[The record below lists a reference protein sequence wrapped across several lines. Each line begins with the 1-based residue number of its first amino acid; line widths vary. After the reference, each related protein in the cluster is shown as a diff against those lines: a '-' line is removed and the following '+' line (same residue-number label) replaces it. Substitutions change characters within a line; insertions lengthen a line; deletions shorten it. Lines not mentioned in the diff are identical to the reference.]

1 MTVKIMGIEFPMA
14 YTVEAEIALEKKFD
28 GAIDRKKIEEIFDT
42 TVYEKLADNVSF
54 IAATLIDA
62 GKRREAIRNKILG
75 YKAEELPAISYEEL
89 REVTQPGEIVQ
100 LMRGCIMTINQGNRI
115 NVEVAPEKGKKKDGT
130 KSK

>member
-14 YTVEAEIALEKKFD
+14 YTVEAEMALEKKFD
-28 GAIDRKKIEEIFDT
+28 GAMDRKKIEEIFDT
-42 TVYEKLADNVSF
+42 TEYGKLADNVSF
-54 IAATLIDA
+54 IAATLIEA

-75 YKAEELPAISYEEL
+75 RKAEELPTISCEEL
-89 REVTQPGEIVQ
+89 KEITQPGEIVQ
-100 LMRGCIMTINQGNRI
+100 LMRSCIMTINQGNRI